1 MKNGTK
7 LQRINKICK
16 RLKMF
21 FFKTYTRFQ
30 VIPFFRLL
38 RYYVITLLG
47 YYVITLLG
55 YWVIG
60 LLGY

>member
-1 MKNGTK
+1 M
-7 LQRINKICK
+7 QV
-16 RLKMF
+16 F
-21 FFKTYTRFQ
+21 EDVFFKTYTRFQ

-55 YWVIG
+55 YWVIR
-60 LLGY
+60 LLGWLVLGS

>member
-47 YYVITLLG
+47 YYVIRLLR
-55 YWVIG
+55 YYVIG